1 MEKTIKII
9 LALLL
14 FGCLTHLP
22 YGYYQLVRIA
32 GLVGFG
38 VLAYMAYEQGKQ
50 QTMIVYIVLA
60 ILFQPI
66 VKIALG
72 REVWNVVDVIVGVG
86 LLISLL
92 MERRNGTK

>member
-1 MEKTIKII
+1 MEKTVKII

-14 FGCLTHLP
+14 FGCLAHLP

-38 VLAYMAYEQGKQ
+38 VLAYLAYEEGKQ
-50 QTMIVYIVLA
+50 QVMVVYIVLA

-72 REVWNVVDVIVGVG
+72 REVWNVVDVVVGVG

-92 MERRNGTK
+92 MEKKQK

>member
-1 MEKTIKII
+1 MKKTIKII
-9 LALLL
+9 LAFLL
-14 FGCLTHLP
+14 FGCLAHLP

-38 VLAYMAYEQGKQ
+38 VLAYMAYEQGNQ
-50 QTMIVYIVLA
+50 QTMIIFIVLA

-72 REVWNVVDVIVGVG
+72 REIWNVVDMVVGIG

-92 MERRNGTK
+92 MTEKQK